1 MANNFNGFTL
11 EIAKAFLDGFEA
23 ARVLSKNVN
32 TQMLDGKFNPDTGT
46 VTDFK
51 RPTDYLTVRSAT
63 GDVSGDTASDIITG
77 RAHGT
82 VQDYFTSFVE
92 FDEADEALKMG
103 NLKELLAPMAL
114 RMVTDLELDFGEF
127 MLRNVGLLS
136 GTPGTAITT
145 WADVANA
152 GAVMKATGVP
162 KDGDW
167 IAAVNSFTQ
176 TALADIQRSLG
187 SGGVS
192 GDLISQA
199 HKEAIISDNFGGLKV
214 MTTDTLAS
222 YTTGTE
228 SDRAGVI
235 ATGNPIVTYVGAKD
249 TMTQDI
255 QVSGFGAGATEIKA
269 GEVLQITGRNRL
281 NLATR
286 KLMLDASGAAI
297 LFTGVVTTDVTLS
310 GGAGTI
316 NITGPALFEVTGAG
330 AGAYNTVDSA
340 PIIGDVVT
348 LLGPDTTTIQPN
360 LFWHRNAF
368 SIGSVPIKR
377 LSAQDTFAETK
388 DGIQMRVTQ
397 GSDFLANTNKV
408 RIDIRPAFA
417 ALNPFWGGHLYG

>member
-1 MANNFNGFTL
+1 MANNFNNFTL

-51 RPTDYLTVRSAT
+51 RPTDYLTVRSPT
-63 GDVSGDTASDIITG
+63 GDVSGDTASNIITG

-114 RMVTDLELDFGEF
+114 RVVTDLELDFGKF
-127 MLRNVGLLS
+127 MLENGGLLS
-136 GTPGTAITT
+136 GAPGTAITT
-145 WADVANA
+145 WSDVANA
-152 GAVMKATGVP
+152 SAVLKSTGVP
-162 KDGDW
+162 KDAPW
-167 IAAVNSFTQ
+167 VAAVNSFTQ
-176 TALADIQRSLG
+176 ITLANDQRSLG
-187 SGGVS
+187 SGGTS
-192 GDLISQA
+192 GELITQA
-199 HKEAIISDNFGGLKV
+199 HKNAIISDNFAGLKV
-214 MTTDTLAS
+214 MTADTLGS
-222 YTTGTE
+222 YTTGAE
-228 SDRAGVI
+228 ADRVGVI
-235 ATGNPIVTYVGAKD
+235 AGANPDVTYVGAKD
-249 TMTQDI
+249 TMTQNI
-255 QVSGFGAGATEIKA
+255 QVSGFGAGATVIKA
-269 GEVLQITGRNRL
+269 GETLQISGRNRL

-286 KLMLDASGAAI
+286 ELILDASGAAI
-297 LFTGVVTTDVTLS
+297 LFTGTVTTDVTLTA
-310 GGAGTI
+310 GAGII
-316 NITGPALFEVTGAG
+316 NITGPALFETTAG
-330 AGAYNTVDSA
+330 DGAYNTVDSA

-348 LLGPDTTTIQPN
+348 LLGAASTTIQPN
-360 LFWHRNAF
+360 LFWHRDAF

-417 ALNPFWGGHLYG
+417 ALNPFWAGQLFG

>member
-1 MANNFNGFTL
+1 MANNFNNFTL
-11 EIAKAFLDGFEA
+11 EIAEAFLEGFES

-51 RPTDYLTVRSAT
+51 RPTDYLTVRSST
-63 GDVSGDTASDIITG
+63 GDVSGATPSDIITG

-103 NLKELLAPMAL
+103 NLDALLAPMAL
-114 RMVTDLELDFGEF
+114 RMVTDLELDFGQF

-152 GAVMKATGVP
+152 GAVMKSTGVP
-162 KDGDW
+162 KDGPW

-187 SGGVS
+187 SGGTS
-192 GDLISQA
+192 GALISEA
-199 HKEAIISDNFGGLKV
+199 HKDAIISDNFGGLKV
-214 MTTDTLAS
+214 MTADTLAS
-222 YTTGTE
+222 YTTDAE
-228 SDRAGVI
+228 ADRAGVI
-235 ATGNPIVTYVGAKD
+235 AAGGLDITYVTAKD

-255 QVSGFGAGATEIKA
+255 AVSGFGVGAAVIKA

-286 KLMLDASGAAI
+286 ELMLDASGAAI
-297 LFTGVVTTDVTLS
+297 LFTGVVTADVTLAA
-310 GGAGTI
+310 GAGVL
-316 NITGPALFEVTGAG
+316 NITGPALFENAAG
-330 AGAYNTVDSA
+330 TGAYNTVDTA

-348 LLGPDTTTIQPN
+348 LLGPAATTIQPN
-360 LFWHRNAF
+360 LFWHKNAF
-368 SIGSVPIKR
+368 SIGSVPMKR
-377 LSAQDTFAETK
+377 LSAQDTFGKTE
-388 DGIQMRVTQ
+388 DGIQIRVTQ

>member
-1 MANNFNGFTL
+1 MANNFNNFTL
-11 EIAKAFLDGFEA
+11 EIAKAFLEGFET

-51 RPTDYLTVRSAT
+51 RPTDYLTVRSPT
-63 GDVSGDTASDIITG
+63 GDVSGGTPSNIITG
-77 RAHGT
+77 RAHGI

-103 NLKELLAPMAL
+103 NLNELLAPMAL
-114 RMVTDLELDFGEF
+114 RVVTDLELDFGKF
-127 MLRNVGLLS
+127 MMANSGLLS

-145 WADVANA
+145 WSDVANA
-152 GAVMKATGVP
+152 SAVMKSTGVP
-162 KDGDW
+162 KDAPW

-176 TALADIQRSLG
+176 VALADIQRSLG
-187 SGGVS
+187 SGGTS
-192 GDLISQA
+192 GALITQA
-199 HKEAIISDNFGGLKV
+199 HKDAIISDNFAGLKV
-214 MTTDTLAS
+214 MTADTLAA
-222 YTTGTE
+222 YTTDTE

-235 ATGNPIVTYVGAKD
+235 ANTNPNVTYVGAKD

-255 QVSGFGAGATEIKA
+255 EVSGFGAGATEIKA

-286 KLMLDASGAAI
+286 ELMLNATGAAI
-297 LFTGVVTTDVTLS
+297 LFTGTVTTDVTLT
-310 GGAGTI
+310 GGAGVI
-316 NITGPALFEVTGAG
+316 NITGPAIFESGSGDGAQ
-330 AGAYNTVDSA
+330 NTVDSA

-348 LLGPDTTTIQPN
+348 LLGPDSTTIQPN
-360 LFWHRNAF
+360 LFWHRDAF

-377 LSAQDTFAETK
+377 LSAQDTFGKTE
-388 DGIQMRVTQ
+388 DGIQIRVTQ
-397 GSDFLANTNKV
+397 GSDFLKNENKV

-417 ALNPFWGGHLYG
+417 ALNPFWSGQLYG

>member
-32 TQMLDGKFNPDTGT
+32 TQMLDGKFNPETGT
-46 VTDFK
+46 VTDFR

-63 GDVSGDTASDIITG
+63 GDVSLEDPSNIITG

-103 NLKELLAPMAL
+103 NLKELLSPMAL
-114 RMVTDLELDFGEF
+114 RMVTDLELDFGQF
-127 MLRNVGLLS
+127 MMKNVGLLS

-145 WADVANA
+145 WSDVANA

-162 KDGDW
+162 KDAPW

-187 SGGVS
+187 SGGS
-192 GDLISQA
+192 AGSLITQA
-199 HKEAIISDNFGGLKV
+199 HKDAIISDNFGGLKV
-214 MTTDTLAS
+214 MTTDTLAA
-222 YTTGTE
+222 YTTDAE
-228 SDRAGVI
+228 ADRAGVI
-235 ATGNPIVTYVGAKD
+235 AAGGIDITYVTAKD
-249 TMTQDI
+249 TMTQSI
-255 QVSGFGAGATEIKA
+255 AVSGFGVGAAVIKA

-286 KLMLDASGAAI
+286 QLMLDAAGAAI
-297 LFTGVVTTDVTLS
+297 LFTGVVTADVTLV
-310 GGAGTI
+310 GGAGTVV
-316 NITGPALFEVTGAG
+316 ITGPALFETGSG
-330 AGAYNTVDSA
+330 DGAYNTVDTA

-348 LLGPDTTTIQPN
+348 LLGPAAKTIQPN
-360 LFWHRNAF
+360 LFWHQNAF

-388 DGIQMRVTQ
+388 DGIGIRVTQ